1 MKRKAIFALAV
12 AVAMLVA
19 VIPVSAGSSY
29 DYGTYGGSYY
39 EISATCND
47 VYVRTSCESRSYTA
61 KVSGDIYRYSDS
73 SIPYTT
79 IGPESN
85 KSSIYL
91 DTTFKF
97 DPLYI
102 VSHHYINNINILPDM
117 EKYGNFLLTQN
128 GLKLTFLPGCMK
140 L

>member
-29 DYGTYGGSYY
+29 DYGTYG
-39 EISATCND
+39 
-47 VYVRTSCESRSYTA
+47 SYTA

-102 VSHHYINNINILPDM
+102 VSHHYINNINIDNLYAAIVNYNCPSY
-117 EKYGNFLLTQN
+117 KSSVRGSYILS
-128 GLKLTFLPGCMK
+128 
-140 L
+140 